1 MQEGGLL
8 HQMKVA
14 VGGVWKLDTRSV
26 CLSYLRQQ
34 VCVLSVS
41 KSRQGKALRDNREN
55 LRHTNVCLISPK
67 SMEKNVN

>member
-1 MQEGGLL
+1 MFGNWIQEERG
-8 HQMKVA
+8 
-14 VGGVWKLDTRSV
+14 V

-34 VCVLSVS
+34 VYVLSVS

-67 SMEKNVN
+67 SMEKNVNQDQD

>member
-1 MQEGGLL
+1 MFGNWIQEERG
-8 HQMKVA
+8 
-14 VGGVWKLDTRSV
+14 V

-34 VCVLSVS
+34 VYVLSVS